1 MTLAGSALLFIL
13 AQAPPPQPADLHS
26 PVQVCKD
33 EMATCKEE
41 CTIDFGSSVRSRN
54 HFYKCMQ
61 KCDRSNDT
69 CLERYLKAHK
79 AGLNPGALDK
89 DGHDRD
95 DVRKADES
103 PTSKGTKPPAPH
115 EDEEVAPVERS
126 ATRGE
131 ELGPPVDKNPTRYP
145 GDPLRDSAHE
155 APPAQTTASK
165 QGKPDAG
172 VQAAAPKPGN
182 ADAGAQASAH
192 KPSNVDAGAQ
202 ASAAKPGNADAGAKA
217 AAAQGKTP
225 EPPKKKDL
233 SEWDPGDIR

>member
-1 MTLAGSALLFIL
+1 MTLAGSALLFFL
-13 AQAPPPQPADLHS
+13 AQAPPAQAADLHS

-103 PTSKGTKPPAPH
+103 PTSKGTKAPAPH

-155 APPAQTTASK
+155 PPPAQTTAAK
-165 QGKPDAG
+165 QRKT
-172 VQAAAPKPGN
+172 
-182 ADAGAQASAH
+182 DAGAQAAALKPGSADAGEQAAAP

-202 ASAAKPGNADAGAKA
+202 A
-217 AAAQGKTP
+217 AAAQQGKRDAGSQSAQKTP
-225 EPPKKKDL
+225 EPPKKKDI

>member
-1 MTLAGSALLFIL
+1 
-13 AQAPPPQPADLHS
+13 
-26 PVQVCKD
+26 
-33 EMATCKEE
+33 MASCKEE

-54 HFYKCMQ
+54 HFYKCMH

-89 DGHDRD
+89 DSHDRD

-103 PTSKGTKPPAPH
+103 GTPKGTKSPAPH

-126 ATRGE
+126 ATRGD

-155 APPAQTTASK
+155 PTPPQSNAPKQSK
-165 QGKPDAG
+165 SDAG
-172 VQAAAPKPGN
+172 AQVAASKPGN
-182 ADAGAQASAH
+182 ADAGAQASAPSLG
-192 KPSNVDAGAQ
+192 KPDAGNQ
-202 ASAAKPGNADAGAKA
+202 SAK
-217 AAAQGKTP
+217 KTP
-225 EPPKKKDL
+225 EPPKKKDI

>member
-1 MTLAGSALLFIL
+1 
-13 AQAPPPQPADLHS
+13 
-26 PVQVCKD
+26 
-33 EMATCKEE
+33 
-41 CTIDFGSSVRSRN
+41 
-54 HFYKCMQ
+54 MQ

-172 VQAAAPKPGN
+172 AQAAAPKLGNADAGAQASGAKPGN
-182 ADAGAQASAH
+182 ADAGAQAVVAQQG
-192 KPSNVDAGAQ
+192 KRDAGSQSAQ
-202 ASAAKPGNADAGAKA
+202 
-217 AAAQGKTP
+217 KTP
-225 EPPKKKDL
+225 EPPKKKDI